1 MSRDGGPASRLMGHR
16 MKVKVLLF
24 PILLWFFSISTTDTE
39 QDAAF
44 DLTPV
49 DVVIERTTRG
59 SS

>member
-1 MSRDGGPASRLMGHR
+1 
-16 MKVKVLLF
+16 MKGKVLLF
-24 PILLWFFSISTTDTE
+24 LILLWFFNISTTDTE

-44 DLTPV
+44 DLNPV

>member
-1 MSRDGGPASRLMGHR
+1 

-24 PILLWFFSISTTDTE
+24 PILLWFFSISTTDTQ